1 MPDDV
6 PREAAWFAFHDA
18 LPAWPPLGSRRR
30 DQVPGRR
37 VSTSPTR
44 RTHRVGIGRT
54 CTPWLP
60 RSLQPVPMGGGTRAQ
75 LEYRV
80 AASLGDVLLE
90 RFIDADAKE
99 PK

>member
-18 LPAWPPLGSRRR
+18 LPAWPPLGSRCR

-44 RTHRVGIGRT
+44 WTH
-54 CTPWLP
+54 
-60 RSLQPVPMGGGTRAQ
+60 
-75 LEYRV
+75 
-80 AASLGDVLLE
+80 
-90 RFIDADAKE
+90 
-99 PK
+99 